1 MTRYISALLLSSVVL
16 SMSGTPARAA
26 NDGEATV
33 SSSGDLH
40 LPPKIRSALV
50 EEMAALQPAMARLA
64 AAIPQG
70 DWKLVAETAEAM
82 RDGFILSKALT
93 QDELQTFQNALPE
106 GFLVLDTRFHGYAD
120 KLATAARAHDGELVP
135 FYFYKMTETC
145 VTCHAAYA
153 GTRFPGYRLPQE
165 SQQHHH

>member
-1 MTRYISALLLSSVVL
+1 MTRYSSVLLLSGVL
-16 SMSGTPARAA
+16 LSLGGAPAQAA
-26 NDGEATV
+26 NEPESTA
-33 SSSGDLH
+33 SGDLH

-50 EEMAALQPAMARLA
+50 EEMAALQPAMAQLA

-82 RDGFILSKALT
+82 RDGFILNKALT
-93 QDELQTFQNALPE
+93 QDELQSFQNALPA

-120 KLATAARAHDGELVP
+120 KLAAAARAHDGELVP

-145 VTCHAAYA
+145 VACHAAYA
-153 GTRFPGYRLPQE
+153 GARFPGYRPPQE
-165 SQQHHH
+165 PQHHHH

>member
-1 MTRYISALLLSSVVL
+1 MNRYISVLLLSGVL
-16 SMSGTPARAA
+16 LSLGGAPARAA
-26 NDGEATV
+26 NDPETTA
-33 SSSGDLH
+33 SGDLH

-64 AAIPQG
+64 EAIPQG

-82 RDGFILSKALT
+82 RHGFILNKALT
-93 QDELQTFQNALPE
+93 QDELRTLQGALPE

-120 KLATAARAHDGELVP
+120 KLASAARAHDGELVP

-145 VTCHAAYA
+145 MACHAAYA
-153 GTRFPGYRLPQE
+153 GTRFPGYRPPQE
-165 SQQHHH
+165 PQHDHH